1 MSGVYEVYT
10 DAKGEQ
16 RFRLK
21 APNGE
26 IILASEGYTTKAAC
40 MNGIESVRK
49 NSALDERFEAYQDA
63 AEKHRF
69 RLKAA
74 NNQIIGVGEA
84 YESETNLKNG
94 IESVKRWAHGAEI
107 IET

>member
-1 MSGVYEVYT
+1 MSGIFEVYA

-26 IILASEGYTTKAAC
+26 TILASEGYTTKEAC
-40 MNGIESVRK
+40 MNGINSVK
-49 NSALDERFEAYQDA
+49 ENSALDERFESYEDA
-63 AEKHRF
+63 AGKHRF

-74 NNQIIGVGEA
+74 NHQIIGVGEA
-84 YESETNLKNG
+84 YESEASLKSG
-94 IESVKRWAHGAEI
+94 IESVKKWASAAKIKEL
-107 IET
+107 

>member
-26 IILASEGYTTKAAC
+26 TILASEGYTSKDSC
-40 MNGIESVRK
+40 MNGINSVK
-49 NSALDERFEAYQDA
+49 ENSALDER
-63 AEKHRF
+63 
-69 RLKAA
+69 
-74 NNQIIGVGEA
+74 
-84 YESETNLKNG
+84 YESYERARARKL
-94 IESVKRWAHGAEI
+94 IF
-107 IET
+107 

>member
-1 MSGVYEVYT
+1 MSGVYEVYA

-26 IILASEGYTTKAAC
+26 IILASEGYTSKDAC
-40 MNGIESVRK
+40 MNGINSVK
-49 NSALDERFEAYQDA
+49 ENSALDERYESYEDA
-63 AEKHRF
+63 AGKHRF

-74 NNQIIGVGEA
+74 NHQIIGVGEA
-84 YESETNLKNG
+84 YESEASLKSG
-94 IESVKRWAHGAEI
+94 IESVKRWAPGAEVKEI
-107 IET
+107 

>member
-1 MSGVYEVYT
+1 MSGVFEVYT

-26 IILASEGYTTKAAC
+26 TILASEGYTTKEAC
-40 MNGIESVRK
+40 MNGINSVK
-49 NSALDERFEAYQDA
+49 ENSTLDERFESYEDA
-63 AEKHRF
+63 AGKHRF

-74 NNQIIGVGEA
+74 NHQIIGVGEA
-84 YESETNLKNG
+84 YESDASMKSG
-94 IESVKRWAHGAEI
+94 MESVNKWASSAEVK
-107 IET
+107 EL

>member
-1 MSGVYEVYT
+1 MSGVFEVYT

-40 MNGIESVRK
+40 MNGIESVK
-49 NSALDERFEAYQDA
+49 ENSALDERFEAYQDA
-63 AEKHRF
+63 SEQHRF

-84 YESETNLKNG
+84 YESEASLKSG
-94 IESVKRWAHGAEI
+94 IESVKRWAPEAEI
-107 IET
+107 KEL

>member
-26 IILASEGYTTKAAC
+26 IILASEGYTTKDAC
-40 MNGIESVRK
+40 LNGINSVK
-49 NSALDERFEAYQDA
+49 ENSALDERFESYQDA
-63 AEKHRF
+63 AGKHRF

-74 NNQIIGVGEA
+74 NYQIIGVGEA
-84 YESETNLKNG
+84 YESEANLKSG
-94 IESVKRWAHGAEI
+94 IESVKRWAPGAEVKEI
-107 IET
+107 

>member
-1 MSGVYEVYT
+1 MSGVYEVYS

-26 IILASEGYTTKAAC
+26 ILLASEGYTTKDAC
-40 MNGIESVRK
+40 LSGINSVKK
-49 NSALDERFEAYQDA
+49 NSALDERFDTYQDA
-63 AEKHRF
+63 AGKHRF

-74 NNQIIGVGEA
+74 NDQIIGAGEA
-84 YESETNLKNG
+84 YESEANLNAG
-94 IESVKRWAHGAEI
+94 IASVKRWAPGAAI
-107 IET
+107 KDI

>member
-1 MSGVYEVYT
+1 MSGVYEVYS

-26 IILASEGYTTKAAC
+26 TILASEGYTSKDAC
-40 MNGIESVRK
+40 MNGINSVK
-49 NSALDERFEAYQDA
+49 ENSALDERYESYEDA
-63 AEKHRF
+63 AGTHRF

-84 YESETNLKNG
+84 YESKASLKSG
-94 IESVKRWAHGAEI
+94 IESVKRWASAAKVKEL
-107 IET
+107 